1 MAKKAAK
8 KKSTK
13 STKGGPKGG
22 SNNIKV
28 IKGGRLID
36 GNGGNVINKPII
48 VIKNDRIKEVGVQ
61 GKVKIPAGAEVID
74 ASKYTLMPGMIDLH
88 VHIAAFNP
96 ITWNN
101 YRVSIFEVS
110 RGLQSYYTLFHAQ
123 LCFEMGFTTLR
134 DQGRM
139 LPTGQNTVEM
149 CGLRDAINNGVL
161 SGPRLIVCGR
171 AVITNSH
178 LDLTLPRAHVR
189 VADDLVADG
198 PWGLR
203 RMTREQLR
211 HGADFIKT
219 SASGGGGTDKEAPD
233 VRNMTQEELDA
244 IVDECHAFHHACSVH
259 CFTVES
265 HQMCVRAGVDT
276 IEHIV
281 FTDDKTIKMIEEA
294 EIPVVPTLLHR
305 TDHAIEARR
314 KSGTPEFILKKM
326 KTIQPYTFDSFKKFL
341 DSGVKLAMG
350 TDTGLDPEFGE
361 NAGELELYVKLGMTP
376 MDAIV
381 SATKSAAEA
390 IRLDDDLGTIEKGK
404 IADILAI
411 DGSPDRDIKVLQEK
425 EKIKMVMKA
434 GGVFVDR
441 FSDTPRYV
449 VHPAPGP
456 WKKLD
461 DL

>member
-8 KKSTK
+8 KKSAKEKTK
-13 STKGGPKGG
+13 R
-22 SNNIKV
+22 NIKV
-28 IKGGRLID
+28 IKGARLID
-36 GNGGNVINKPII
+36 GNGGNAVNKPLI
-48 VIKNDRIKEVGVQ
+48 VIQYDRIKEVGIQ
-61 GKVKIPAGAEVID
+61 GKTKIPAGAEVID

-139 LPTGQNTVEM
+139 LPTGQNTIEM
-149 CGLRDAINNGVL
+149 VALRDAINNGVL

-178 LDLTLPRAHVR
+178 LDLTLPRAHIR

-198 PWGLR
+198 PWALR
-203 RMTREQLR
+203 KMTREQLR

-244 IVDECHAFHHACSVH
+244 IVDESHAFHAQTSVH
-259 CFTVES
+259 CFTAES
-265 HQMCVRAGVDT
+265 HRMCVRAGVDT

-281 FTDDKTIKMIEEA
+281 FTDDETIKLIEDA
-294 EIPVVPTLLHR
+294 QIPVVQTLLHR
-305 TDHAIEARR
+305 TDHAIESRR
-314 KSGTPEFILKKM
+314 QSGTPEFILKKM
-326 KTIQPYTFDSFKKFL
+326 KTIQPYTFESFKKFHQ
-341 DSGVKLAMG
+341 SGVKLAMG

-361 NAGELELYVKLGMTP
+361 NAGELALYVELGMTP
-376 MDAIV
+376 MEAIFL
-381 SATKSAAEA
+381 ATKHAAEA
-390 IRLDDDLGTIEKGK
+390 VRLSDDFGTIEKGK

-411 DGSPDRDIKVLQEK
+411 EGNPDRDITVLQK
-425 EKIKMVMKA
+425 KDKIKMVMKA
-434 GGVFVDR
+434 GGVFIDR
-441 FSDTPRYV
+441 FSDKPRYV

>member
-8 KKSTK
+8 KKSA
-13 STKGGPKGG
+13 KGAK
-22 SNNIKV
+22 NVKV

-36 GNGGNVINKPII
+36 GNGGDVINNPVI
-48 VIKNDRIKEVGVQ
+48 VIKDDRIKEVGVK

-74 ASKYTLMPGMIDLH
+74 ASKYTLMPGMFDLH

-139 LPTGQNTVEM
+139 LPTGQNTIEM
-149 CGLRDAINNGVL
+149 IALKDAIDNGVL
-161 SGPRLIVCGR
+161 AGPRLIVCGR

-178 LDLTLPRAHVR
+178 LDLTLPRAHIR

-198 PWGLR
+198 PYDLR

-219 SASGGGGTDKEAPD
+219 SASGGGGTDKEEPD

-244 IVDECHAFHHACSVH
+244 IVDECHAFHAQCAVH
-259 CFTVES
+259 CFTAES
-265 HQMCVRAGVDT
+265 HRMCVRAGVDT

-281 FTDDKTIKMIEEA
+281 FTDPDTIKMIEEA
-294 EIPVVPTLLHR
+294 EIPVIPTLLHR

-326 KTIQPYTFDSFKKFL
+326 KKIQPYTYESFKKFHQ
-341 DSGVKLAMG
+341 SGVKLAMG

-361 NAGELELYVKLGMTP
+361 NAAEMALYVELGMTP
-376 MDAIV
+376 MEAIV
-381 SATKSAAEA
+381 SATKSASEA
-390 IRLDDDLGTIEKGK
+390 VRMDKDLGTIEKGK

-411 DGSPDRDIKVLQEK
+411 DGSPDRNIKVLQKK
-425 EKIKMVMKA
+425 ENIKMVMKA
-434 GGVFVDR
+434 GGVYIDR
-441 FSDTPRYV
+441 FTDTPRYV
-449 VHPAPGP
+449 VHPAPPP